1 MAQTILTPTMVT
13 REALRVLHQKLNFV
27 GNVTRSYDD
36 RFAQS
41 GAKIGDSLQ
50 IRLPNE
56 YSVRVGK
63 TLAPQETVETS
74 TTLTVANQVGVDVN
88 FSSAE
93 MTMQIDDFSKRI
105 LEPAMARLAAY
116 IEADALSM
124 YKDVPSQVSDVGAA
138 VTYEDVLDSQR
149 KLTDNLAPMDART
162 LLLTSQMNVDLVKGT
177 ASLFNDRTKVGDQY
191 RKGLIGNDFFGYDNV
206 FQNTLLPLHTSGTDT
221 GAGVYL
227 TDIAAGEATGTAGLL
242 HIDTGATTFTK
253 GDVIMIEGVFSVH
266 PESKQSTG
274 RLKEFVVTT
283 AYAGGEGDL
292 AIYPSIV
299 TSGAKQNVV
308 AAAADGKKI
317 LKVESDETTAITAG
331 LDYYVGLGFHKEAFA
346 FATADLVMPGGVDF
360 SARQVMDGISMRI
373 VRQYDINN
381 DNLPCRIDVL
391 YGYKTIRPEL
401 AVRLGFN

>member
-1 MAQTILTPTMVT
+1 
-13 REALRVLHQKLNFV
+13 
-27 GNVTRSYDD
+27 
-36 RFAQS
+36 
-41 GAKIGDSLQ
+41 
-50 IRLPNE
+50 
-56 YSVRVGK
+56 
-63 TLAPQETVETS
+63 
-74 TTLTVANQVGVDVN
+74 
-88 FSSAE
+88 
-93 MTMQIDDFSKRI
+93 
-105 LEPAMARLAAY
+105 MARLAAY

-177 ASLFNDRTKVGDQY
+177 ASLFNDRTKVGEQY
-191 RKGLIGNDFFGYDNV
+191 RKGLIGNDFFGYDTV

-221 GAGVYL
+221 GLGVYL
-227 TDIAAGEATGTAGLL
+227 TDIAAGEADGTAGTI

-317 LKVESDETTAITAG
+317 LKVESDETTAIGAG
-331 LDYYVGLGFHKEAFA
+331 ADYYVGMGFHKEAFA

-360 SARQVMDGISMRI
+360 SAL
-373 VRQYDINN
+373 
-381 DNLPCRIDVL
+381 NLS
-391 YGYKTIRPEL
+391 YGSRTQ
-401 AVRLGFN
+401 